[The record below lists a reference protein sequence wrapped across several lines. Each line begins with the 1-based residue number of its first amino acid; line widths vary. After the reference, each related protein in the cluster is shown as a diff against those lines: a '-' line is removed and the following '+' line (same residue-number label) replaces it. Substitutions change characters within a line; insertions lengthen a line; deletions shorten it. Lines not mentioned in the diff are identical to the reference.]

1 MQNTLQNTSEQRP
14 RIIVGISGAS
24 GIIYGIRM
32 LQVLRELKVETH
44 LVMSRSAQV
53 TLSHETDFSIDNI
66 RDLAD
71 VSYANA
77 DIGAAISSGSFRTMG
92 MVIAPCSMKT
102 LAEVATG
109 VTSNL
114 LSRSADVILKE
125 RRRLILMVRETP
137 LHLGHLRNMVAATEA
152 GAIICPPM
160 PAFYNRPG
168 SVEALVDH
176 TIGRTLDL
184 FGFDAKLLRR
194 WGGE

>member
-1 MQNTLQNTSEQRP
+1 MQNTSEQRP

-137 LHLGHLRNMVAATEA
+137 LHLGHLRNMVSATEA